1 MVNWA
6 IAKEMI
12 FVDYTYMV
20 EFLKDLKSN
29 TYHLN
34 DRQRMKMLLV
44 VIGEHPDA
52 LSIIKNM
59 GLIDLDMVNLLLSQG
74 VNGYTIAQTIM
85 NSIEIKTP
93 SSDELSLS
101 CFGYIK
107 AITPSELNIYIDEV
121 MERIEAQS
129 MYSVKSIELEKEQE
143 MALDEIEEFLK

>member
-1 MVNWA
+1 MNWA

-74 VNGYTIAQTIM
+74 VDR
-85 NSIEIKTP
+85 K
-93 SSDELSLS
+93 
-101 CFGYIK
+101 
-107 AITPSELNIYIDEV
+107 
-121 MERIEAQS
+121 
-129 MYSVKSIELEKEQE
+129 SVV
-143 MALDEIEEFLK
+143 